1 MTTCIGAGSV
11 DALAR
16 RVGALKMA
24 DEKTANLKQ
33 AIEGLEKQIAAL
45 KAEAGAVTSPAQMAD
60 RLAKV
65 ESALSEIRNA
75 STAIEGV
82 LHARETGSDT
92 ARIEGQVH

>member
-24 DEKTANLKQ
+24 DEKT